1 MTTRE
6 AIYQALFMRLQTISG
21 FQTTSRK
28 LRHWE
33 DVPQPNQPALFLVQ
47 KGETFTRVDGLPPK
61 RVFIAELYLYA
72 RSQDPFTPPA
82 SILNPLLDA
91 VETMLLPDASGTQTL
106 GGLVQHAW
114 IEGRV
119 ETDEGVLGEQA
130 VVILP
135 VRILVP

>member
-1 MTTRE
+1 MTSRE
-6 AIYQALFMRLQTISG
+6 SIYQALFAMLQEIDG
-21 FQTTSRK
+21 FQLTSRK
-28 LRHWE
+28 LRHWQ

-47 KGETFTRVDGLPPK
+47 KGETFQRLDGLPPK
-61 RVFIAELYLYA
+61 RMFIAEIYLYA
-72 RSQDPFTPPA
+72 RSQDPFAPPA
-82 SILNPLLDA
+82 SILNPLMDA
-91 VETMLLPDASGTQTL
+91 VETIFAPDASGNQTL

-130 VVILP
+130 VVIVP